1 MRRALVGGVGLG
13 FGAVALFLVLAMTPR
28 RASVAMSEKMAQV
41 HSLSEALAKQTTTAL
56 ASATAPHNDE
66 HKKALE
72 ANVPWAPSRES
83 QRLDPNDPRSKPSV
97 FAWLW
102 KASDPMPVV
111 HTNQLTGN
119 GTTAVGNGGGNSTG
133 AESVEQA
140 NKENQ
145 DAAKKDLALSQDK
158 EMRFFALWTV
168 SILLVL
174 GVGLCS
180 IKYARSILGGSSS
193 PMGPPGQGQQRGPP
207 QEGGYGAVGG
217 GGYPPG

>member
-1 MRRALVGGVGLG
+1 VVMA
-13 FGAVALFLVLAMTPR
+13 
-28 RASVAMSEKMAQV
+28 EKMAVV
-41 HSLSEALAKQTTTAL
+41 HSLSAALARQTTTAL
-56 ASATAPHNDE
+56 ASATAPHSDE

-102 KASDPMPVV
+102 KASDPVPVV

-119 GTTAVGNGGGNSTG
+119 GTATAKSGGGNSTG

-145 DAAKKDLALSQDK
+145 DAAKKDLELSQDK

-168 SILLVL
+168 SILVVL

-180 IKYARSILGGSSS
+180 IKYARTILGGGAS
-193 PMGPPGQGQQRGPP
+193 PMGPPGQGQQRGQP

-217 GGYPPG
+217 GYPPG